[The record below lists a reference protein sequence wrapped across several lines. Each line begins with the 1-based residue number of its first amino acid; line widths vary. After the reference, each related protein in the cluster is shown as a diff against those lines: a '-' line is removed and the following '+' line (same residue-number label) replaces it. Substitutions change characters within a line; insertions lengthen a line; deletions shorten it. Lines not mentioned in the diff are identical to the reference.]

1 MFDLPPAIAAGEIP
15 QQCVVATIQR
25 YQIPATLI
33 VGILGQE
40 NGRVGTASRNSN
52 GSVDYGPGQVNSIW
66 LATLAP
72 YGVTAKDLQWDG
84 CKNLWVSGWIMRRCL
99 NKFNNNAWMAIGCY
113 HAGENPRT
121 DTHVRRMYSYA
132 GLVQEKS
139 LKYGPGFQR
148 WLAMAPKP

>member
-99 NKFNNNAWMAIGCY
+99 NKFNNFVNF
-113 HAGENPRT
+113 R
-121 DTHVRRMYSYA
+121 
-132 GLVQEKS
+132 
-139 LKYGPGFQR
+139 GFPHLPSED
-148 WLAMAPKP
+148 WIMAPQAGSRRG